1 MMIPGRVLIST
12 YNIIFEYDTK
22 RNNHKQRNVQV
33 KAANKIE
40 AEYSFSKWV
49 EECNKEKPFKAYSNV
64 KILECEE
71 IDRQVISV

>member
-1 MMIPGRVLIST
+1 MIPGRVLIST
-12 YNIIFEYDTK
+12 FKIIFEYDTR
-22 RNNHKQRNVQV
+22 RNNRKEREVQV

-49 EECNKEKPFKAYSNV
+49 EECNREKPFKAYSNV

-71 IDRQVISV
+71 IDREVISV